1 MRATAVTRTGREGT
15 GAVLEATEVGGWET
29 VVCMPSTMRVVAHPR
44 KGEINRWRG
53 EAGVSGSAIT
63 LLGGQP

>member
-29 VVCMPSTMRVVAHPR
+29 VVRVPRRVLVIDLLRNDGRRRRMR
-44 KGEINRWRG
+44 
-53 EAGVSGSAIT
+53 
-63 LLGGQP
+63 